1 VEITTQEHKRVS
13 IVTVSG
19 RVDSATAGEFESALK
34 SLIENGRTKIILD
47 MIDVDFLSSAALR
60 VMVTARKAVQGSGGD
75 LVIAQPSERVV
86 DTLDIAGLDVL
97 FKTYPDRETAIGAF

>member
-1 VEITTQEHKRVS
+1 VEITTKEHKRVS
-13 IVTVSG
+13 IITISG

-34 SLIENGRTKIILD
+34 SLIETGRTKIILD
-47 MIDVDFLSSAALR
+47 MVGVEFLSSAALR
-60 VMVTARKAVQGSGGD
+60 VMVTARKAVQGAGGD

-97 FKTYPDRETAIGAF
+97 FKTYTDRETAIGAF